1 MMEFANIHSMY
12 AHKTILSKLILRQ
25 FAKFGTPQKQN
36 STTQKKISFIAKF
49 QNEFK
54 VDQRLKSPSAKT

>member
-12 AHKTILSKLILRQ
+12 AHKSILSKLILRQ
-25 FAKFGTPQKQN
+25 FAKSGTPQKQN
-36 STTQKKISFIAKF
+36 STTQFFPFKAKF

-54 VDQRLKSPSAKT
+54 VDQRLKAPSAKT

>member
-36 STTQKKISFIAKF
+36 STTQKKISFIEIF

-54 VDQRLKSPSAKT
+54 VD

>member
-36 STTQKKISFIAKF
+36 STTQIFFSFIAKF

-54 VDQRLKSPSAKT
+54 VD